1 MEQNGVNTTAEAQ
14 VESDVLLDVE
24 DLNIRFKTKRGYVN
38 AVEHLNFQV
47 KRGELLALVGE
58 SGCGKSVTSLAI
70 MDLIER
76 PGEVRA
82 KHIILDGKDLTKISP
97 NTKRKM
103 RGTEMAMIFQDPLT
117 SLNPLYTIGNQLS
130 EQFRTHIPNCT
141 KQMAKEMSIDII
153 HKTGIPRP
161 EAVYKSYPHEL
172 SGGMRQRIM
181 IAIALACN
189 PKLLIADEPTTALD
203 VTIQAQI
210 LHLMKELIKDY
221 DTSILFITH
230 DLGVVA
236 EMADRVAVM
245 YTGQIVEQADVYTL
259 FHHPRHPYTQG
270 LLNSTI
276 SVQHQENELE
286 PIPGTV
292 PSLNR
297 LPKGCRF
304 NPRCKY
310 ATEECRERMPEIS
323 ETEPGHSVRCHLVE
337 REEAEEHGN

>member
-1 MEQNGVNTTAEAQ
+1 M
-14 VESDVLLDVE
+14 
-24 DLNIRFKTKRGYVN
+24 
-38 AVEHLNFQV
+38 
-47 KRGELLALVGE
+47 GE
-58 SGCGKSVTSLAI
+58 SGCGKSVTSLAV

-76 PGEVRA
+76 PGEVKA
-82 KHIILDGKDLTKISP
+82 EHMVLNGKDLTTIPPKV
-97 NTKRKM
+97 KRKM

-130 EQFRTHIPNCT
+130 EQFLTHIPGCT
-141 KQMAKEMSIDII
+141 KQQAKEMSIDII
-153 HKTGIPRP
+153 RKTGIPRP

-181 IAIALACN
+181 IAIALSCN

-210 LHLMKELIKDY
+210 LHLMQNLIKDF

-236 EMADRVAVM
+236 EMADRVVVM
-245 YTGQIVEQADVYTL
+245 YTGQIVEEADVYTL
-259 FHHPRHPYTQG
+259 FHNPKHPYTQG

-276 SVQHQENELE
+276 NVQQQEDELE
-286 PIPGTV
+286 PIAGTV
-292 PSLNR
+292 PSLSN

-304 NPRCKY
+304 HPRCKY
-310 ATEECRERMPEIS
+310 ATEACRNTMPSLVEVG
-323 ETEPGHSVRCHLVE
+323 PGHYSRCLL
-337 REEAEEHGN
+337 AEKEG

>member
-1 MEQNGVNTTAEAQ
+1 MEPNAAKTK
-14 VESDVLLDVE
+14 SDVLLDVK
-24 DLNIRFKTKRGYVN
+24 DLNIRFKTKKGYVN
-38 AVEHLNFQV
+38 AVEHLDFQV
-47 KRGELLALVGE
+47 KKGELLALVGE
-58 SGCGKSVTSLAI
+58 SGCGKSVTSLAV

-76 PGEVRA
+76 PGEVKA
-82 KHIILDGKDLTKISP
+82 EHMVLDGKDLTTIPPKV
-97 NTKRKM
+97 KRKM

-130 EQFRTHIPNCT
+130 EQFLTHIPGCT
-141 KQMAKEMSIDII
+141 KQQAKEMSIDII
-153 HKTGIPRP
+153 RKTGIPRP

-181 IAIALACN
+181 IAIALSCN

-210 LHLMKELIKDY
+210 LHLMQNLIKDF

-236 EMADRVAVM
+236 EMADRVVVM
-245 YTGQIVEQADVYTL
+245 YTGQIVEEADVYTL
-259 FHHPRHPYTQG
+259 FHNPKHPYTQG

-276 SVQHQENELE
+276 NVQQQEDELE
-286 PIPGTV
+286 PIAGTV
-292 PSLNR
+292 PSLSN

-304 NPRCKY
+304 HPRCKY
-310 ATEECRERMPEIS
+310 ATEACRNTMPSLAEVG
-323 ETEPGHSVRCHLVE
+323 PGHYSRCLL
-337 REEAEEHGN
+337 AEKEG

>member
-1 MEQNGVNTTAEAQ
+1 MEPNAAKTK
-14 VESDVLLDVE
+14 SDVLLDVK
-24 DLNIRFKTKRGYVN
+24 DLNIRFKTKKGYVN
-38 AVEHLNFQV
+38 AVEHLDFQV
-47 KRGELLALVGE
+47 KKGELLALVGE
-58 SGCGKSVTSLAI
+58 SGCGKSVTSLAV

-76 PGEVRA
+76 PGEVKA
-82 KHIILDGKDLTKISP
+82 EHMVLDGKDLTTIPPKV
-97 NTKRKM
+97 KRKM

-130 EQFRTHIPNCT
+130 EQFLTHIPGCT
-141 KQMAKEMSIDII
+141 KQQAKEMSIDII
-153 HKTGIPRP
+153 RKTGIPRP

-181 IAIALACN
+181 IAIALSCN

-210 LHLMKELIKDY
+210 LHLMQNLIKDF

-236 EMADRVAVM
+236 EMADRVVVM
-245 YTGQIVEQADVYTL
+245 YTGQIVEEADVYTL
-259 FHHPRHPYTQG
+259 FHNPKHPYTQG

-276 SVQHQENELE
+276 NVQQQEDELE
-286 PIPGTV
+286 PIAGTV
-292 PSLNR
+292 PSLSN

-304 NPRCKY
+304 HPRCKY
-310 ATEECRERMPEIS
+310 ATEACRNTMPSLVEVG
-323 ETEPGHSVRCHLVE
+323 PGHYSRCLL
-337 REEAEEHGN
+337 AEKEG